1 MSRTD
6 FRQLV
11 LVFILFLLTPVCHS
25 DAITLG
31 FDPVQQDCIAGD
43 SVDVDLFI
51 TGLGN
56 GIAPSLGAW
65 DISIQFDPTIVGFDY
80 AVYGDQLG
88 VSVGG
93 GSGVNGTLNL
103 SEVSLESAA
112 DLNNLQAASFILAT
126 LTYDLLA
133 VGTSPLNI
141 TSFVLSDAFGS
152 TLEANVSGG
161 EINVVPEPAT
171 MLLLGAGFAGFRRKK
186 FSKSNLHKIL
196 MVASK

>member
-1 MSRTD
+1 MSRTA

-31 FDPVQQDCIAGD
+31 FDPMQQDGIVGE

-51 TGLGN
+51 TGLGD

-65 DISIQFDPTIVGFDY
+65 DIDIQFDSTIVGFNS

-88 VSVGG
+88 QSVGG
-93 GSGVNGTLNL
+93 GSGTNGTLSL
-103 SEVSLESAA
+103 SEVSLESAT
-112 DLNNLQAASFILAT
+112 DLNNLQAGSFILAT

-141 TSFVLSDAFGS
+141 TDFLLVDAFAS
-152 TLEANVSGG
+152 ELEANVSGG

-171 MLLLGAGFAGFRRKK
+171 MLLLGAGLAGLAGFRRKRVFK
-186 FSKSNLHKIL
+186 K
-196 MVASK
+196 